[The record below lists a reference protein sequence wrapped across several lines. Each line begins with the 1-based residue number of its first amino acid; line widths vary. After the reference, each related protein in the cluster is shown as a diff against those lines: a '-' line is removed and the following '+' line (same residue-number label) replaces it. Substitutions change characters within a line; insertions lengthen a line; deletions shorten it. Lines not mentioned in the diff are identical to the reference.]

1 MLKLAEAIASI
12 RKELPAVQAI
22 YLFGSQA
29 SGEARAE
36 SDVDLAVLLPEKID
50 PVARWE
56 LAGRLAVLLGR
67 DVDLVDLRSA
77 SAVLRVQ
84 VLDGGRLLDEQDVFA
99 RAEFEMYALSDY
111 ARLNEE
117 RKWILADVRARGGV
131 NPGAVHG

>member
-1 MLKLAEAIASI
+1 MLKIAEAIALI
-12 RKELPAVQAI
+12 RGELPDVQAI

-29 SGEARAE
+29 SGEASAE
-36 SDVDLAVLLPEKID
+36 SDVDLAVLSQRKID
-50 PVARWE
+50 PIARWQLGE
-56 LAGRLAVLLGR
+56 RLAVLLGR

-84 VLDGGRLLDEQDVFA
+84 VLDGGRLLDEQDGLG

-117 RKWILADVRARGGV
+117 RKGILADVKARGCVQGGGL
-131 NPGAVHG
+131 NG